1 MKIILEESEKNLK
14 VNVGDIVLLN
24 KDNSFTGLG
33 KSLVDS
39 NHMFFVSRIKDGMI
53 RINVLSS
60 NMNHVSDKFPSNS
73 PVLDWRKSGL
83 NKPSYINGN
92 SNGWINI
99 NQVRRKV
106 GSLSSRDYK
115 SIMYALKHR
124 TFVNQK
130 IENFKNNG
138 IQND

>member
-1 MKIILEESEKNLK
+1 MKIILEELGKKSRI
-14 VNVGDIVLLN
+14 NVGDIVLLDKN
-24 KDNSFTGLG
+24 NDFTGLG

-39 NHMFFVSRIKDGMI
+39 NHMFFVSKIKDGMI
-53 RINVLSS
+53 RISVLSS

-73 PVLDWRKSGL
+73 PVLDWKKSGL

-92 SNGWINI
+92 SDGWIDI

-106 GSLSSRDYK
+106 ESLSSRDYK

-124 TFVNQK
+124 KFVNQK

-138 IQND
+138 I

>member
-1 MKIILEESEKNLK
+1 MKIILEELGKKSRI
-14 VNVGDIVLLN
+14 NVGDIVLLN
-24 KDNSFTGLG
+24 KNNDFTDLG

-39 NHMFFVSRIKDGMI
+39 NHMFFVSKIKDGMM
-53 RINVLSS
+53 RISVLSS

-73 PVLDWRKSGL
+73 PVLDWKKSGL

-92 SNGWINI
+92 SNGWIGI

-138 IQND
+138 I

>member
-1 MKIILEESEKNLK
+1 MKIILEELGKKSRI
-14 VNVGDIVLLN
+14 NVGDIVLLN
-24 KDNSFTGLG
+24 KDNNFTGLG

-39 NHMFFVSRIKDGMI
+39 NHMFFVSKIKDGMM
-53 RINVLSS
+53 RISVLSS

-73 PVLDWRKSGL
+73 PVLDWKKSGL

-92 SNGWINI
+92 SNGWIDI

-138 IQND
+138 I

>member
-1 MKIILEESEKNLK
+1 MKIILEELGKKSRI
-14 VNVGDIVLLN
+14 NVGDIVLLDKN
-24 KDNSFTGLG
+24 NDFTGLG

-39 NHMFFVSRIKDGMI
+39 NHMFFVSKIKDGMM
-53 RINVLSS
+53 RISVLSS

-73 PVLDWRKSGL
+73 PVLDWKKSGL

-92 SNGWINI
+92 SNGWIDI

-138 IQND
+138 I

>member
-1 MKIILEESEKNLK
+1 MKIILEELGKKSRI
-14 VNVGDIVLLN
+14 NVGDIVLLDKN
-24 KDNSFTGLG
+24 NDFTGLG

-39 NHMFFVSRIKDGMI
+39 NHMFFVSKIKDGMI
-53 RINVLSS
+53 RISVLSS

-73 PVLDWRKSGL
+73 PVLDWKKSGL

-92 SNGWINI
+92 SDEWIDI

-138 IQND
+138 I

>member
-1 MKIILEESEKNLK
+1 MKIILEELGKKSRI
-14 VNVGDIVLLN
+14 NVGDIVLLDKN
-24 KDNSFTGLG
+24 NDFTGLG

-39 NHMFFVSRIKDGMI
+39 NHMFFVSKIKDGMI
-53 RINVLSS
+53 RISVLSS

-73 PVLDWRKSGL
+73 PVLDWKKSGL

-92 SNGWINI
+92 SDGWIDI

-124 TFVNQK
+124 TFVDQK

-138 IQND
+138 I

>member
-1 MKIILEESEKNLK
+1 MKIILEELGKKSRI
-14 VNVGDIVLLN
+14 NVGDIVLLDKN
-24 KDNSFTGLG
+24 NDFTGLG

-39 NHMFFVSRIKDGMI
+39 NHMFFVSKIKDGMI
-53 RINVLSS
+53 RISVLSS

-73 PVLDWRKSGL
+73 PVLDWKKSGL

-92 SNGWINI
+92 SDGWIDI

-138 IQND
+138 I

>member
-1 MKIILEESEKNLK
+1 MKIILEELEKK
-14 VNVGDIVLLN
+14 SRINVGDIVLLDKN
-24 KDNSFTGLG
+24 NDFTGLG

-39 NHMFFVSRIKDGMI
+39 NHMFFVSKIKDGMM
-53 RINVLSS
+53 RISVLSS

-73 PVLDWRKSGL
+73 PVLDWKKSGL

-92 SNGWINI
+92 SNGWIGI

-138 IQND
+138 I